1 MIQPMVSSHIDVHL
15 IEKALALWGKTME
28 DMEWLFY
35 TTPSDDNQKYLLDCD
50 DHYKYFSI
58 QKFWWYLLSPE
69 FIEKYYESQR
79 PWYTPDQATLDLMS
93 WEFGYAIYEYQ
104 SGNSE
109 PLVYLLSKI

>member
-1 MIQPMVSSHIDVHL
+1 METIPTPL
-15 IEKALALWGKTME
+15 IEKALELTGKKME
-28 DMEWLFY
+28 DMQEPICLNWIVDFY
-35 TTPSDDNQKYLLDCD
+35 N
-50 DHYKYFSI
+50 FSI
-58 QKFWWYLLSPE
+58 EKFCYYLLSPE
-69 FIEKYYESQR
+69 FIEKYYQSQR